1 MNKEKIVTIN
11 GRSFDAVTGLPVKS
25 TPKAAPKPSVAKKP
39 ATAKSVHTSTQRSKT
54 LNRKITKKP
63 TTATTANPAQAA
75 QKRRLSMDISRSR
88 SISRFGSTRP
98 KTVAARTTT
107 PNEKTTKVV
116 EDKPKSHP
124 LAKKATKTIKQRR
137 QTNQAQIQKPAATIK
152 QEAITKALN
161 TTPEIKKPTA
171 KKAKGNKLSRRNVWI
186 FSILAGI
193 LLIAVAG
200 FISYTKIPSVS
211 VSIAA
216 WQAGIDASYPT
227 YRIDGYEF
235 QGPATHKD
243 NEVIIKF
250 QSPVHDSSFTLTQAK
265 SLWDSS
271 ALELSIQENYQNNY
285 SKTTGNG
292 LTIFTYDNG
301 KKASWVS
308 EQILY
313 TISGDSLPVGDHIRR
328 LAISL

>member
-1 MNKEKIVTIN
+1 
-11 GRSFDAVTGLPVKS
+11 
-25 TPKAAPKPSVAKKP
+25 
-39 ATAKSVHTSTQRSKT
+39 
-54 LNRKITKKP
+54 
-63 TTATTANPAQAA
+63 
-75 QKRRLSMDISRSR
+75 MDISRSR
-88 SISRFGSTRP
+88 NISRFGSARP

-107 PNEKTTKVV
+107 QNDKTTKAV
-116 EDKPKSHP
+116 ESKPNTHP
-124 LAKKATKTIKQRR
+124 LAKKATKTIKQRKQAS
-137 QTNQAQIQKPAATIK
+137 QTQPTKPAAAIK
-152 QEAITKALN
+152 QEAITKALSK
-161 TTPEIKKPTA
+161 TPETKKPKA
-171 KKAKGNKLSRRNVWI
+171 KKSKTTKLSLSRRNIWI
-186 FSILAGI
+186 FSIFAGV
-193 LLIAVAG
+193 LLIVVAG

-211 VSIAA
+211 VGIAA

-227 YRIDGYEF
+227 YRIDGYDF
-235 QGPATHKD
+235 KGPATHKN
-243 NEVIIKF
+243 NEVLITF

-308 EQILY
+308 EQVLY
-313 TISGDSLPVGDHIRR
+313 TISGESLPVGDHIRR